1 VITSDQPPAPH
12 VELTTATGL
21 TVRVRQARPQDGP
34 ALQAGF
40 EHLSDDSRYTRF
52 FTAVPKLSG
61 SLLRQLTDIDGGHTF
76 AFAVFDP
83 RRPSEV
89 GSEDGYGIG
98 VARWIRTKA
107 DPTVAELA
115 IAVIDSYHGHRLG
128 SLLMTGL
135 VVSAHVHGITALSA
149 FVLATNQAMINLLLR
164 LGAERQTAE
173 PGEYAVA
180 SYLLGVDTAWAGLAA
195 DPATI
200 EAFRSIS

>member
-1 VITSDQPPAPH
+1 MHID
-12 VELTTATGL
+12 LTTATGL
-21 TVRVRQARPQDGP
+21 TVRIRQATPQDSA

-61 SLLRQLTDIDGGHTF
+61 SLLRQLTDIDGEHTF

-83 RRPSEV
+83 GRPSEV
-89 GSEDGYGIG
+89 GPNDGPEDGYGIG
-98 VARWIRTKA
+98 VARWIRTTA

-135 VVSAHVHGITALSA
+135 VVSAHAHGITALSA
-149 FVLATNQAMINLLLR
+149 FVLATNQAMIHLLLR
-164 LGAERQTAE
+164 LGAEHQTAE
-173 PGEYAVA
+173 PGEYAVS
-180 SYLLGVDTAWAGLAA
+180 SYLLGIDTAWASLDA

-200 EAFRSIS
+200 EAFSSIS